1 VELIPE
7 LDTTRLAGTPP
18 LPPERPAGGHVLSRT
33 LKLVFED
40 EDLAGLDVRAR
51 SLSVA
56 RMLELTRLAGEMA
69 QLDLRNLD
77 DEQRQKLTTIFE
89 IFAERL
95 VSWNV
100 MDEQPDGS
108 HVPVPATF
116 EGLMSQDFDQ
126 IFRVIQAWQTAVAGV
141 AAPLAR
147 SSTVGATSA
156 EVSLPMEILSPSQAS

>member
-1 VELIPE
+1 MDLVPG
-7 LDTTRLAGTPP
+7 GTP
-18 LPPERPAGGHVLSRT
+18 LPPERPEGGYVLSRV
-33 LKLVFED
+33 LKLVFDD
-40 EDLAGLDVRAR
+40 EDLRGLDVRAR

-69 QLDLRNLD
+69 QLDLKQLD
-77 DEQRQKLTTIFE
+77 DEQRAKLTTIFE

-116 EGLMSQDFDQ
+116 DGLMSQDFDQ
-126 IFRVIQAWQTAVAGV
+126 VFRVIQAWQTAVAGV
-141 AAPLAR
+141 AAPLAQ
-147 SSTVGATSA
+147 SSTGGETSV
-156 EVSLPMEILSPSQAS
+156 EVSLPMEILSPSRAS